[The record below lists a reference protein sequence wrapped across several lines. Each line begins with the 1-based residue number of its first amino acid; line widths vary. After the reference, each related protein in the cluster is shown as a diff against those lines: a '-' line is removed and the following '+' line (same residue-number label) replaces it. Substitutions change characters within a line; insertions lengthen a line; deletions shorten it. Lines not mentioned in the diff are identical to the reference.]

1 MSATAYWWLALALGL
16 VVAVVAVV
24 LLHTLLRQ
32 VWRVEHAAGQVWQA
46 GKQVAGNTA
55 NLWVLGATVDE
66 LDLLAEETQ
75 RHRALFGGDV
85 GGDHP

>member
-1 MSATAYWWLALALGL
+1 MSTHAYWWLALALGL

-32 VWRVEHAAGQVWQA
+32 VWRVERAAGEVWQA

-55 NLWVLGATVDE
+55 NLWVLGATVQE
-66 LDLLAEETQ
+66 LDLLAEEAQ
-75 RHRALFGGDV
+75 QHRSLFGGGV
-85 GGDHP
+85 GEQGR